1 MRYTVEVDMKGHPCG
16 QNRPLW
22 MTCLRGH
29 AQDVDFSVDNYH
41 MHSTTMLLSIKQRV
55 DNTFDY
61 EGGLGRVT
69 EEAFHSLLKNQ
80 LKTKRYQLKKAL
92 LAGRTKPK
100 HIRQD
105 HWVSLSKLIVE
116 ERKVKEAEKLRENR
130 AQLKRPSISARDSDG
145 LAHNLVSFG
154 PSTFV

>member
-1 MRYTVEVDMKGHPCG
+1 MLTT
-16 QNRPLW
+16 PLI
-22 MTCLRGH
+22 TR
-29 AQDVDFSVDNYH
+29 
-41 MHSTTMLLSIKQRV
+41 
-55 DNTFDY
+55 
-61 EGGLGRVT
+61 GGLGRVT

-130 AQLKRPSISARDSDG
+130 AQLKRPSISARVQMG
-145 LAHNLVSFG
+145 LH
-154 PSTFV
+154 TIW